1 MPCFLIS
8 SYGTKSFLP
17 SSPLHH
23 SGGGH
28 GNLLQYSCLEN
39 PHRYRGLVG
48 CSPWGCKESDTA
60 EQLST
65 ARCKCQPIEKGKA
78 CLSNTMKIVLNS
90 QTSPTAGNLDHSF
103 RITAL
108 GYRVG
113 VYLSHLWSRGPQ
125 RRKKIKKVGE
135 CMLEGRYQAFFK
147 SFQRFVLM

>member
-1 MPCFLIS
+1 M
-8 SYGTKSFLP
+8 
-17 SSPLHH
+17 
-23 SGGGH
+23 
-28 GNLLQYSCLEN
+28 
-39 PHRYRGLVG
+39 G

-78 CLSNTMKIVLNS
+78 CLSNIMKIVLNS

-113 VYLSHLWSRGPQ
+113 VYLSHLEQ
-125 RRKKIKKVGE
+125 RSSEEKKD
-135 CMLEGRYQAFFK
+135 
-147 SFQRFVLM
+147 